1 MVDSVDLLNAL
12 LDRQE
17 EAPTQKKKET
27 PAEIKERIYQN
38 RKRRK
43 QERIRGTGRSVLQ
56 GVTFGFADELEAAIV
71 SSGAPKGSYDEELKR
86 IRAEQKKFEQL
97 EPGKAIAAEIA
108 GAIPSSLVAAPAA
121 LGRLGVKSVAKQAG
135 AEGAVYGFGAGEGFE
150 ERVSGATVGGLGGF
164 ALGKV
169 IGLATTPSSS
179 GGLRTQLDDLA
190 DDSLPAENVADA
202 NAIQKAQ
209 ADEVFTE
216 VDNPKY
222 TRKPMSEAKTFGEL
236 WESATGALTNFYNDK
251 ITGVSDELMR
261 VVSPQIGARFQRADE
276 TALRNVN
283 KDLGNI
289 AEALVPVIKI
299 FNESERAKGVL
310 LDYGAG
316 KLGKTRAAS
325 MARLEKELAEDLST
339 EHMNVLKAY
348 LNYSFKK
355 NTQLNKKV
363 FGAEFPTELTYLHTR
378 NSAAVRR
385 LKEEGMTDADI
396 EKMFD
401 DPGMERRTRGS
412 YLDGDDAA
420 PNPADYDNPLV
431 SDMQRVFKMERL
443 GQLQE
448 KFGVDIGVIAR
459 REGQQAISPQEFM
472 DALFYSFRQ
481 KGISLDGS
489 QYAVNKITDS
499 ILGQQ
504 KAPHPLIQAANSAAY
519 ATTLAGPMSAIL
531 NLADIPLLGAKYG
544 GRAVIEGLKVVSPF
558 KKPPSPD
565 LAKMGLNNQSFG
577 EFVNKTNDLV
587 SNNQGFMARTAE
599 LMRNSADFVMK
610 GSGFAAMNMVG
621 QKGVMRG
628 VLRSAADDAKAGKLK
643 ENWGFYF
650 NDAELSVLEKQLK
663 QHDVNWDKY
672 TGKGSELVEELMF
685 AGLGQ
690 QQLISAAGR
699 PAAWARNPNLRPLWA
714 LRGFVVKQQALA
726 LREVMGNIKA
736 GKPEKAAE
744 FLGRYAAY
752 GAGGYAVINEGR
764 QFIFGDGEASFGGLA
779 RGYGDAWASLLTANT
794 LGLNDYQYGQIQQ
807 YGILP
812 TFAMGMEPII
822 TSRARDIA
830 GTTIEVLDRERP
842 PQALATELPIIK
854 QPLRAAR
861 NVAEMMEATTTE
873 GMLKEALRQRN
884 PES

>member
-1 MVDSVDLLNAL
+1 MDRSLTQDPLSVILGKSEKQKD
-12 LDRQE
+12 E
-17 EAPTQKKKET
+17 ETDNFDELFKIAYE
-27 PAEIKERIYQN
+27 N
-38 RKRRK
+38 RKKRQR
-43 QERIRGTGRSVLQ
+43 ERVAGVSRSIAQ
-56 GVTFGFADELEAAIV
+56 GVTLGFADELEAVMRAH
-71 SSGAPKGSYDEELKR
+71 SKPMGDYEEELKV
-86 IRAEQKKFEQL
+86 IREEQKKFDALQ
-97 EPGKAIAAEIA
+97 PGTSLVAEVA
-108 GAIPSSLVAAPAA
+108 GAIPTGFGVAGGLAKA
-121 LGRLGVKSVAKQAG
+121 GVKSIGKQAG
-135 AEGAVYGFGAGEGFE
+135 IEGAVYGFGAGESFD
-150 ERVSGATVGGLGGF
+150 ERLAGAAVGGLGGF
-164 ALGKV
+164 AIGKV
-169 IGLATTPSSS
+169 LSVATMPSSS
-179 GGLRTQLDDLA
+179 GGLRTQSDEIADMSLDPENLA
-190 DDSLPAENVADA
+190 ATQ
-202 NAIQKAQ
+202 AIQKTQ

-216 VDNPKY
+216 VDTPKY
-222 TRKPMSEAKTFGEL
+222 TRKPLSEAKTFGEF

-251 ITGVSDELMR
+251 VTGVSDELMR

-325 MARLEKELAEDLST
+325 IARLEKELAEDLST

-348 LNYSFKK
+348 LNYSYKK

-443 GQLQE
+443 GQLQD
-448 KFGVDIGVIAR
+448 KFGVDISVIAR

-544 GRAVIEGLKVVSPF
+544 GRAVIEGLKVLSPF

-587 SNNQGFMARTAE
+587 SNKQGFMARTAE
-599 LMRNSADFVMK
+599 LMRNSADFLMK
-610 GSGFAAMNMVG
+610 GSGFAAMDMVG
-621 QKGVMRG
+621 KKGVMRG

-764 QFIFGDGEASFGGLA
+764 QFIFGDGEASFSGLA

-861 NVAEMMEATTTE
+861 NVAEMMEATTAE

-884 PES
+884 PEP